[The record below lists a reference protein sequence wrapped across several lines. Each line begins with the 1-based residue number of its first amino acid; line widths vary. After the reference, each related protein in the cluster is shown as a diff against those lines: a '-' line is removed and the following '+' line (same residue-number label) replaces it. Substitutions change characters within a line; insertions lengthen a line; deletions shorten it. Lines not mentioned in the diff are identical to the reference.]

1 MKISISNSSQFD
13 RSKTS
18 GFERQKSTSTIQPEQ
33 PQQQK
38 ATPLDL
44 SAINQVVESAKKAF
58 RLEVDRILEQ

>member
-1 MKISISNSSQFD
+1 M
-13 RSKTS
+13 
-18 GFERQKSTSTIQPEQ
+18 QPEQ
-33 PQQQK
+33 PQQFK